1 MALNGSLV
9 VDTLNGKEGSAQRI
23 CHDQV
28 VLELVAEALTERDGL
43 RRNMVGGG
51 KGCEKEEKRQSIIK
65 ITEGIDKGRVA
76 LFNDMVQGE
85 SRGVILF

>member
-1 MALNGSLV
+1 MAKAL
-9 VDTLNGKEGSAQRI
+9 
-23 CHDQV
+23 
-28 VLELVAEALTERDGL
+28 AERNGL

-51 KGCEKEEKRQSIIK
+51 KGSEEEEKRQSVVE

-85 SRGVILF
+85 SRGVVLF

>member
-1 MALNGSLV
+1 
-9 VDTLNGKEGSAQRI
+9 
-23 CHDQV
+23 
-28 VLELVAEALTERDGL
+28 VLELVAEALAERNGL

-51 KGCEKEEKRQSIIK
+51 KGSEKKEKRQSVVK